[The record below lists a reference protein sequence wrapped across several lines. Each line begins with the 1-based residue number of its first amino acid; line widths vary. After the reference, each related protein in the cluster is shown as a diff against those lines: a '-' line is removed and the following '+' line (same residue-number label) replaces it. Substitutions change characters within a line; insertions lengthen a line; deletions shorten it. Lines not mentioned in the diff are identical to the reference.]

1 MEKEIMTESN
11 HNSKQTTGITATN
24 LSRIVLPAI
33 LIVAVIVVLYI
44 AKDSTY
50 AGPVAAHRSLIEAI
64 VSYAVL
70 GCEAASVIVI
80 VTSAIH
86 GLISYV
92 KRLFSR
98 DYLDQIRSSENIR
111 LRMGHRLS
119 LALEFAM
126 AADILSLT
134 ISPRFN
140 ELLTLFVIILL
151 RVLITIF
158 LEYDIEVSEHY
169 QMVPVK
175 DGVIIHPDC
184 KSPEED
190 AE

>member
-1 MEKEIMTESN
+1 MTEKM
-11 HNSKQTTGITATN
+11 HIANSIRETSATSLN
-24 LSRIVLPAI
+24 KIILPTI
-33 LIVAVIVVLYI
+33 LIIAVIIVLYI

-50 AGPVAAHRSLIEAI
+50 SDPVIPYNEQ
-64 VSYAVL
+64 VETVVGYAVL

-92 KRLFSR
+92 KRLFNR

-151 RVLITIF
+151 RVLITNF
-158 LEYDIEVSEHY
+158 LEYDIEISENY
-169 QMVPVK
+169 QMVPIRN
-175 DGVIIHPDC
+175 GIIV
-184 KSPEED
+184 SPEDKSQKED

>member
-1 MEKEIMTESN
+1 MTESD
-11 HNSKQTTGITATN
+11 HHSSGVTGTSVTT

-33 LIVAVIVVLYI
+33 LIVAVIVVLYM

-50 AGPVAAHRSLIEAI
+50 SAPVSDHRAVIET
-64 VSYAVL
+64 VVDYAKL

-86 GLISYV
+86 GLISYI

-98 DYLDQIRSSENIR
+98 DFLDQIRSSESIR

-126 AADILSLT
+126 ASDILSLT

-140 ELLTLFVIILL
+140 ELLSLFIIILL

-158 LEYDIEVSEHY
+158 LEYDIEVSEHFR
-169 QMVPVK
+169 MVPVK
-175 DGVIIHPDC
+175 DGVIMHPDC
-184 KSPEED
+184 NPQKED
-190 AE
+190 KE

>member
-1 MEKEIMTESN
+1 MTESD
-11 HNSKQTTGITATN
+11 HNSSGVTGTSATT

-33 LIVAVIVVLYI
+33 LIVAVIIVLYI

-50 AGPVAAHRSLIEAI
+50 SAPVSDHRAVIET
-64 VSYAVL
+64 VVDYAKL

-92 KRLFSR
+92 KRLFNR

-151 RVLITIF
+151 RVLITNF
-158 LEYDIEVSEHY
+158 LEYDIEISENY
-169 QMVPVK
+169 QMVPIRN
-175 DGVIIHPDC
+175 GIIV
-184 KSPEED
+184 SPEDKNQKED

>member
-1 MEKEIMTESN
+1 MIEN
-11 HNSKQTTGITATN
+11 DHNSKENTGTPATN
-24 LSRIVLPAI
+24 LSRIILPTI
-33 LIVAVIVVLYI
+33 LIIAVIIVLYI
-44 AKDSTY
+44 SKDTVYSDPATPQ
-50 AGPVAAHRSLIEAI
+50 AEFIEKL
-64 VSYAVL
+64 VEYAVI
-70 GCEAASVIVI
+70 GCEIASVIII
-80 VTSAIH
+80 VTSAVH

-119 LALEFAM
+119 LSLEFAM

-140 ELLTLFVIILL
+140 ELLSLFVIILL

-169 QMVPVK
+169 QLVPVK
-175 DGVIIHPDC
+175 DGVLVHPDC
-184 KSPEED
+184 KSPEEEG

>member
-1 MEKEIMTESN
+1 MKENRRHLGPSKKDSMT
-11 HNSKQTTGITATN
+11 A
-24 LSRIVLPAI
+24 LSRIILPTI
-33 LIVAVIVVLYI
+33 LIVALIVVLYI

-50 AGPVAAHRSLIEAI
+50 AGPATAHNGLLEK
-64 VSYAVL
+64 VVGYAVM

-92 KRLFSR
+92 KRLFNR
-98 DYLDQIRSSENIR
+98 DYLDQIRSSESIR

-126 AADILSLT
+126 AADILSIA

-151 RVLITIF
+151 RVLVTIF
-158 LEYDIEVSEHY
+158 LEYDIETSEHY

-175 DGVIIHPDC
+175 DGVILDPSC
-184 KSPEED
+184 RGQEED
-190 AE
+190 AK

>member
-1 MEKEIMTESN
+1 MTEKM
-11 HNSKQTTGITATN
+11 HIANSIRETSATSLN
-24 LSRIVLPAI
+24 KIILPTI
-33 LIVAVIVVLYI
+33 LIIAVIIVLYI

-50 AGPVAAHRSLIEAI
+50 SDPIIPYSDQVEKVVG
-64 VSYAVL
+64 YAVL

-92 KRLFSR
+92 KRLFNR

-151 RVLITIF
+151 RVLITNF
-158 LEYDIEVSEHY
+158 LEYDIEISENY
-169 QMVPVK
+169 QMVPIRN
-175 DGVIIHPDC
+175 GIIV
-184 KSPEED
+184 SPEDKSQKED

>member
-1 MEKEIMTESN
+1 MHS
-11 HNSKQTTGITATN
+11 
-24 LSRIVLPAI
+24 I
-33 LIVAVIVVLYI
+33 LIIAVIIVLYI

-50 AGPVAAHRSLIEAI
+50 AGPATPHNELMENI
-64 VSYAVL
+64 VGYAVL
-70 GCEAASVIVI
+70 GCELASVIVI

-92 KRLFSR
+92 KRLFNR
-98 DYLDQIRSSENIR
+98 DYLIQIRSSENIR
-111 LRMGHRLS
+111 LRLGHRLS

-126 AADILSLT
+126 AADILSLA

-158 LEYDIEVSEHY
+158 LEYDIETSENY

-175 DGVIIHPDC
+175 NGVILDPSS
-184 KSPEED
+184 KGQEED
-190 AE
+190 AK

>member
-1 MEKEIMTESN
+1 MEKENMTEN
-11 HNSKQTTGITATN
+11 DHNSREITGTSITT

-33 LIVAVIVVLYI
+33 LIVAVIIVLFI

-50 AGPVAAHRSLIEAI
+50 SDRVIPHSKLIESV

-80 VTSAIH
+80 ATSAIH
-86 GLISYV
+86 GLISYI
-92 KRLFSR
+92 KRLFNR
-98 DYLDQIRSSENIR
+98 DYLVQIRSSESIR

-126 AADILSLT
+126 AADILSLA

-140 ELLTLFVIILL
+140 EILSLFVIILL

-175 DGVIIHPDC
+175 DGVIMHPSC
-184 KSPEED
+184 KGQEED

>member
-1 MEKEIMTESN
+1 MKENNHHSSSSRES
-11 HNSKQTTGITATN
+11 SMAA
-24 LSRIVLPAI
+24 LSRIILPTI
-33 LIVAVIVVLYI
+33 LIVALIIVLYL

-50 AGPVAAHRSLIEAI
+50 ADPAMPHSKLLETI
-64 VSYAVL
+64 VGYAVV
-70 GCEAASVIVI
+70 GCEAASAIVI

-86 GLISYV
+86 GLISYI
-92 KRLFSR
+92 KRLFNR
-98 DYLDQIRSSENIR
+98 DYLEQIRSSENIR

-126 AADILSLT
+126 AADILSLA

-158 LEYDIEVSEHY
+158 LEYDIETSEHY

-175 DGVIIHPDC
+175 DGVILHPDC
-184 KSPEED
+184 QSPEED

>member
-1 MEKEIMTESN
+1 MKEGRRHSNSQKEVSTEALSKIIMPT
-11 HNSKQTTGITATN
+11 
-24 LSRIVLPAI
+24 I
-33 LIVAVIVVLYI
+33 LIIALIAALYL
-44 AKDSTY
+44 AKGSTY
-50 AGPVAAHRSLIEAI
+50 SDRVTPHSQLVETI
-64 VSYAVL
+64 VSYSVL
-70 GCEAASVIVI
+70 GCELASVVVI
-80 VTSAIH
+80 VTSTVQ

-92 KRLFSR
+92 RRLFNR
-98 DYLDQIRSSENIR
+98 DYLSQIRSSESIR

-126 AADILSLT
+126 AADILSLG

-158 LEYDIEVSEHY
+158 LEYDIETSRYYHLL
-169 QMVPVK
+169 
-175 DGVIIHPDC
+175 
-184 KSPEED
+184 PETDWLVTESGEETQRDD